1 MIAPREIGRVEFY
14 WFVVFRCI
22 VVADVVVVIGF
33 VFVAVLVVGVVKHFL
48 GLLMF
53 WFFLGCGWCFS
64 CVGFATVVA
73 VVFLSSAIDVD
84 VAVSLFCG

>member
-53 WFFLGCGWCFS
+53 WFFFRMRL
-64 CVGFATVVA
+64 
-73 VVFLSSAIDVD
+73 VFQLRWICYCCCCCISE
-84 VAVSLFCG
+84 FGY